1 MCNSVQR
8 AFTECLLGTL
18 NCVCGCQDHVAKKHS
33 HFVQDAYN
41 LMGETDRSTEYLVG
55 RDWAGGHAARQLSQ
69 RVGNWTSN

>member
-1 MCNSVQR
+1 MCNSVQH

-55 RDWAGGHAARQLSQ
+55 RDWAAEGGMLQGS
-69 RVGNWTSN
+69 